1 MDNAD
6 FSDFFE
12 EGYEE
17 ETEEIIEYLVSQG
30 AAEWDG
36 MDEFGERMYK
46 FNLDVLKGLMPELYD
61 EIMADVDNTMLE
73 LFEKGLVDIEYNENL
88 EALFKISDKAKE
100 ILEDLGIDYL
110 INDDPKQY

>member
-110 INDDPKQY
+110 INDDPNQY